1 MTQAPRNR
9 KAKRG
14 TTGRARYALA
24 LLPLLLFGGFAIVAG
39 KMLYDQDVNG
49 LDISA
54 IPSALIG
61 TKAPTLSLPPLEGSN
76 LPALT
81 DAAIKGKLTLVN
93 VFASWCIP
101 CRQEHPLLQELAKDS
116 RIRVVGINYKDKQD
130 NALRFLGELGNPFAA
145 IGVDPTERRRST
157 GVCMAFLKAIWS
169 VGTGRSCSRRS
180 DHSMRAASSVT
191 SCRRLRPQP
200 DNSEPN
206 GSPAGNDLSDG
217 PSAATPRPPAPPDH
231 DRHVFAA

>member
-1 MTQAPRNR
+1 MTQASQDQDT
-9 KAKRG
+9 KTK
-14 TTGRARYALA
+14 TTGRARYGLA
-24 LLPLLLFGGFAIVAG
+24 LLPLLLFGGFALVAG

-61 TKAPTLSLPPLEGSN
+61 TKAPSLSLPPLEGSN

-116 RIRVVGINYKDKQD
+116 RITVVGINYKDKQD

-145 IGVDPTERRRST
+145 IGVDPNGKAAIDWGVYGIPESYLVGADGTILYKKVGPFDARSVERD
-157 GVCMAFLKAIWS
+157 LLPAI
-169 VGTGRSCSRRS
+169 T
-180 DHSMRAASSVT
+180 AA
-191 SCRRLRPQP
+191 
-200 DNSEPN
+200 
-206 GSPAGNDLSDG
+206 AGK
-217 PSAATPRPPAPPDH
+217 
-231 DRHVFAA
+231 

>member
-1 MTQAPRNR
+1 MTQADRDT
-9 KAKRG
+9 KTK

-24 LLPLLLFGGFAIVAG
+24 LLPLLMFGGFALVAG

-61 TKAPTLSLPPLEGSN
+61 TRAPTLSLPPLEGSN

-116 RIRVVGINYKDKQD
+116 RITVVGINYKDKQD

-145 IGVDPTERRRST
+145 IGVDPNGKAAIDWGVYGIPESYLVGADGTILYKKVGPFDARSVERD
-157 GVCMAFLKAIWS
+157 LLPAI
-169 VGTGRSCSRRS
+169 
-180 DHSMRAASSVT
+180 AAA
-191 SCRRLRPQP
+191 
-200 DNSEPN
+200 
-206 GSPAGNDLSDG
+206 AGK
-217 PSAATPRPPAPPDH
+217 
-231 DRHVFAA
+231 

>member
-1 MTQAPRNR
+1 MTQASQDQDS
-9 KAKRG
+9 KTK
-14 TTGRARYALA
+14 TTGRARYGLA
-24 LLPLLLFGGFAIVAG
+24 LLPLLLFGGFALIAG

-61 TKAPTLSLPPLEGSN
+61 TKAPALSLPPLEGSN

-116 RIRVVGINYKDKQD
+116 RITVVGINYKDKQD

-145 IGVDPTERRRST
+145 IGVDPNGKAAIDWGVYGIPESYLVGADGTILYKKVGPFDARSVERD
-157 GVCMAFLKAIWS
+157 LLPAI
-169 VGTGRSCSRRS
+169 T
-180 DHSMRAASSVT
+180 AA
-191 SCRRLRPQP
+191 
-200 DNSEPN
+200 
-206 GSPAGNDLSDG
+206 AGK
-217 PSAATPRPPAPPDH
+217 
-231 DRHVFAA
+231 

>member
-1 MTQAPRNR
+1 MTQTSQNQDSKT
-9 KAKRG
+9 KA
-14 TTGRARYALA
+14 TGRARYGLA
-24 LLPLLLFGGFAIVAG
+24 LLPLLLFGGFALVAG

-61 TKAPTLSLPPLEGSN
+61 AKAPSLSLPPLEGSN

-116 RIRVVGINYKDKQD
+116 RITVVGINYKDKQD

-145 IGVDPTERRRST
+145 IGVDPNGKAAIDWGVYGIPESYLVGADGTILYKKVGPFDARSVERD
-157 GVCMAFLKAIWS
+157 LLPAI
-169 VGTGRSCSRRS
+169 TAAAGR
-180 DHSMRAASSVT
+180 
-191 SCRRLRPQP
+191 
-200 DNSEPN
+200 
-206 GSPAGNDLSDG
+206 
-217 PSAATPRPPAPPDH
+217 
-231 DRHVFAA
+231 